1 MLIRA
6 WFIKCQSVANGN
18 LSFVLSA
25 VTGALWEDDCFGKSP
40 LDCRVGLDLTKFMLV
55 CKKSHL
61 VPKWQFGLEAR
72 AQPYFAFKEWDRL
85 LPLLILVSELQQI
98 SRLFYHWTTVV
109 AWLGKPYYKKRPRHL
124 GIARKG
130 GGCQPLPRWP
140 VASRTRR
147 VINNISWKEVP

>member
-1 MLIRA
+1 MYRNTVNA
-6 WFIKCQSVANGN
+6 
-18 LSFVLSA
+18 
-25 VTGALWEDDCFGKSP
+25 
-40 LDCRVGLDLTKFMLV
+40 
-55 CKKSHL
+55 HL

-130 GGCQPLPRWP
+130 GGGVNPCPDGQLRQLWQLKLTQK
-140 VASRTRR
+140 VTQSARLSAQGGDAKAIR
-147 VINNISWKEVP
+147 VMPKCLECEL